1 MLRHRVF
8 QNLQKKEAK
17 FVLFT
22 LFLTVGI
29 AALSAAFEL
38 GWKSAFS
45 LAFGIYI
52 LLTWFAFKQKDQFL
66 KKLLVFGIAAGFVEL
81 LADCWLVNSTGTL
94 IYFDGEPMIAC
105 SPLYMPFAWA
115 VLLIQI
121 GYLGWLISRKEKMW
135 VSIIATTLIGF
146 AVIPLF
152 EHWAK
157 NANWWYY
164 TNTEMILNTPWYII
178 LAEGLICSVLPFFFV
193 HIHQKDYKWQLPL
206 GMIEGLWIWVSYFI
220 AFKLIG

>member
-1 MLRHRVF
+1 MLHHRLIIRF
-8 QNLQKKEAK
+8 RDKEVK

-22 LFLTVGI
+22 LFLTVTV

-38 GWKSAFS
+38 TWRSAFV
-45 LAFGIYI
+45 LAFGMYF
-52 LLTWFAFKQKDQFL
+52 LLGWFAFKQNDIFL
-66 KKLLVFGIAAGFVEL
+66 KKLLVFGIAAGITEL
-81 LADCWLVNSTGTL
+81 LADCWLVQSTGTL
-94 IYFDGEPMIAC
+94 IYANNEPMVAC

-135 VSIIATTLIGF
+135 VSIVLTTFLGF

-157 NANWWYY
+157 GAGWWYY
-164 TNTEMILNTPWYII
+164 VNTKMVLNTPYYII
-178 LAEGLICSVLPFFFV
+178 LAEGLICSVLPFFFKN
-193 HIHQKDYKWQLPL
+193 IHKKDYKWQLPL
-206 GMIEGLWIWVSYFI
+206 GIIEGLWIWAAYFI
-220 AFKLIG
+220 AFKLVG